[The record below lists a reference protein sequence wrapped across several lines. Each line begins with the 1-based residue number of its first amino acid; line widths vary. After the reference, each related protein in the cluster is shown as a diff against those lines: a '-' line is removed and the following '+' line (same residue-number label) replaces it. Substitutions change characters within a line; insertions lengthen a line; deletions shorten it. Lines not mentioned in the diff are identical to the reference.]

1 MKQHLPD
8 LQTAFL
14 CTFFILAVGLSFV
27 LFTSPKS
34 KPMMISRSAQEGLE
48 IFTLA
53 K

>member
-14 CTFFILAVGLSFV
+14 CTFFILAAGMGSM
-27 LFTSPKS
+27 LFMGTKA
-34 KPMMISRSAQEGLE
+34 KPLAATRSAPEGLE